1 MQDETQAGSGP
12 AQEFVRVTSE
22 GAVTR
27 VVLDDPR
34 RMNPQ
39 SPRLWARL
47 EAVARE
53 LPQETRV
60 VVLSGAGESF
70 SAGLDRRFLT
80 PQGLTGLFGPA
91 PSTEQIADRIAG
103 YQRAFTAWRQVDALV
118 VAAVQGHAIGAGFQ
132 LALAADL
139 RVLADDASLCMG
151 EILVGL
157 VPDLGGTGRLVEL
170 VGPDRTLEICLT
182 GRRIGAIEAVGL
194 GLASVS
200 VPSAELEATV
210 DDLVEAVLAAD
221 PAALRELLPLLRGAT
236 TRDRAAQ
243 LAAERGAQARLIA
256 RRLDG
261 GAGREV

>member
-1 MQDETQAGSGP
+1 M
-12 AQEFVRVTSE
+12 
-22 GAVTR
+22 
-27 VVLDDPR
+27 
-34 RMNPQ
+34 
-39 SPRLWARL
+39 
-47 EAVARE
+47 
-53 LPQETRV
+53 
-60 VVLSGAGESF
+60 
-70 SAGLDRRFLT
+70 
-80 PQGLTGLFGPA
+80 
-91 PSTEQIADRIAG
+91 
-103 YQRAFTAWRQVDALV
+103 
-118 VAAVQGHAIGAGFQ
+118 QGHAIGAGFQ

-170 VGPDRTLEICLT
+170 VGPDRALEICLT